1 MLRHMI
7 FVVSVAWA
15 AFSCIG
21 WTFVFPSNMLSD
33 DLHFVPLSLSPM
45 IKKTPGEAFM
55 LSSDSLSPQTVNWC
69 RVLCTTQLAR
79 HDQPPK
85 WSKIQ
90 ILSCLEWQAG
100 WKWPVASNFTI
111 LFFFTFTFDN
121 FKRVRSVVFF
131 FTIISHVCAIKQ
143 LEMRSNL
150 IVPVL
155 QFINIIPWPSIPVLP
170 MEDWISGWL
179 WDYLNHCITVFCSVF
194 FYLKWPHLLLFDGV
208 NITRTLKPKKKWS
221 GLDKI

>member
-1 MLRHMI
+1 MNI
-7 FVVSVAWA
+7 
-15 AFSCIG
+15 C
-21 WTFVFPSNMLSD
+21 
-33 DLHFVPLSLSPM
+33 LSLKYVVRRPAFCAPVPVPHD
-45 IKKTPGEAFM
+45 KKDAWGRCHA
-55 LSSDSLSPQTVNWC
+55 SSDSLSPQPVHWC

-100 WKWPVASNFTI
+100 WKWSVASNFTI
-111 LFFFTFTFDN
+111 LSFFSLSLSTILKECKFRRDAFLFLQKNHTKMTA
-121 FKRVRSVVFF
+121 VRSVVFF
-131 FTIISHVCAIKQ
+131 FTIIAHVCAIKQ

-179 WDYLNHCITVFCSVF
+179 WNYRNHCITVFCSVF
-194 FYLKWPHLLLFDGV
+194 IS
-208 NITRTLKPKKKWS
+208 N
-221 GLDKI
+221 GLISCYFTV